1 MYKFGDKLQHS
12 FLDFNQPIGM
22 HLNPDNRWIKLAE
35 KIPWDY
41 FEAKYASLFPS
52 KTGNVAKPL
61 RMALGALIIQT
72 KFQYADR
79 ELVQQITENAYL
91 QYFIGLS
98 GYQDEAPFDPS
109 DLVDFRKRISL
120 EILNEANDYIIG
132 KAKKDDDKNDKP
144 GDGQSGGNAKDPE
157 NAEENKG
164 TVIVDASCSTSYIR
178 YPQDFSLLNEAREK
192 LERMITRFC
201 KTYCLKKPRT
211 YAKKGRKSYLALA
224 KCKKRSTRKIR
235 RTVREQLG
243 FVRRDL
249 KYLEAF
255 MTEGYAP
262 EAKEIKLLLTIFKL
276 YEQQEYMYKN
286 KVHSVQNR
294 IVSISQPF
302 LRPIVRGK
310 VKAPVEFGAKYD
322 LSLNEDG
329 YGRIEKISFDPY
341 NESTCLIESVERY
354 HERTGRYPERVLA
367 DQIYR
372 TRENRGYCKEH
383 GIRLSGPRLGR
394 PFKDNKADAAI
405 EYSDNTDRIEVER
418 YFSLAKRYYNIGLIK
433 TKLEETTLTTIA
445 LSVLV
450 TNLFKVLSR
459 LIFEIILGWQNRL
472 ISDRQEL
479 KFLASP
485 G

>member
-22 HLNPDNRWIKLAE
+22 HLNPENRWVKLADQ
-35 KIPWDY
+35 IPWDY
-41 FEAKYASLFPS
+41 FETKYASLFPS
-52 KTGNVAKPL
+52 RTGNVAKPL
-61 RMALGALIIQT
+61 RTALGALIIQT

-79 ELVQQITENAYL
+79 ELVEQISENPYL
-91 QYFIGLS
+91 QYFIGLP
-98 GYQDEAPFDPS
+98 GYQEKPAFDPS

-132 KAKKDDDKNDKP
+132 KAKKSDDENYKP
-144 GDGQSGGNAKDPE
+144 GNGQSGGKAKDPE
-157 NAEENKG
+157 NVEENKG
-164 TVIVDASCSTSYIR
+164 TIIVDASCSPSYIR

-192 LERMITRFC
+192 LEKMITRFS
-201 KTYCLKKPRT
+201 KAYHHKKPRT
-211 YAKKGRKSYLALA
+211 YPKSGRKSYLALA
-224 KCKKRSTRKIR
+224 KCKKRSNRKIR
-235 RTVREQLG
+235 RTVRQQLG
-243 FVRRDL
+243 YVRRDL
-249 KYLEAF
+249 RYMEAF
-255 MTEGYAP
+255 MAEGYAP
-262 EAKEIKLLLTIFKL
+262 TATEIKQLLTIFKL
-276 YEQQEYMYKN
+276 YEQQEYMYRN
-286 KVHSVQNR
+286 KVHSVPDR
-294 IVSISQPF
+294 IVSISQSF

-383 GIRLSGPRLGR
+383 GIRLSGPKLGR
-394 PFKDNKADAAI
+394 PFKDNKVGTAI

-418 YFSLAKRYYNIGLIK
+418 YFSLAKRCYNLGLIK

-459 LIFEIILGWQNRL
+459 LILEIIYSLQNWL